1 MSEELMVVLNVL
13 IVFSA
18 VAFVIKTISD
28 NVLKRKAIEKAELN
42 EHIKYLFSGGEGLER
57 APLSSVKW
65 GLVLIGLGA
74 AIFVGRMF
82 PYDMYDS
89 VTVGLMMLF
98 AGLGFVIY
106 YFLASAAMKNKQI

>member
-1 MSEELMVVLNVL
+1 MTEELMVVLNVL

-18 VAFVIKTISD
+18 MAFVIKTISD
-28 NVLKRKAIEKAELN
+28 NVLRRKALEKAELN
-42 EHIKYLFSGGEGLER
+42 EHIKYLFAKGEGLER
-57 APLSSVKW
+57 APMSSVKW

-74 AIFVGRMF
+74 AIFVGRLF
-82 PYDMYDS
+82 PYDMYES

-106 YFLASAAMKNKQI
+106 YFLASKALKDKEN